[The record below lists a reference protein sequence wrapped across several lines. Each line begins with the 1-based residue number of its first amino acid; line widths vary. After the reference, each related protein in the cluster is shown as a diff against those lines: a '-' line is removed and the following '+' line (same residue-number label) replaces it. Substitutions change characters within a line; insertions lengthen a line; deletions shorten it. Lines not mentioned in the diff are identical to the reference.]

1 MEAIHYFNGEYLK
14 KSEISI
20 SPNDVGFLRGY
31 GVFEFF
37 KVKNGTPIFWEDH
50 LDRLEKSAEAI
61 GLSLPIERD
70 ALKAVILKLIEE
82 NGFDY
87 SSIKI
92 ILTGGESSDGFSAG
106 KPTLLIQNN
115 PFEDFGD
122 SLYQEGASLM
132 LHEYQRDFPQVK
144 STYYV
149 QAVGLQKQWQ
159 QAGHLDVL
167 YHKDGMVSEV
177 SRSSV
182 FIIINGQLVTNKANV
197 LRGVTQKNLIKA
209 VEKEY
214 DVVVREFSLV
224 ELLNADEV
232 FITSTSKKVVP
243 IVKVGDAVIGN
254 GKPGTETQKIME
266 VFDAYIASVVAAG
279 I

>member
-61 GLSLPIERD
+61 GLSLPLERGE
-70 ALKAVILKLIEE
+70 LKLVVLKLIEE

-115 PFEDFGD
+115 PFKDFGD
-122 SLYQEGASLM
+122 VLYEQGASLM

-182 FIIINGQLVTNKANV
+182 FVIINGQLVTNKANV
-197 LRGVTQKNLIKA
+197 LRGVTQKNVIKA
-209 VEKEY
+209 VEEEY
-214 DVVVREFSLV
+214 DVAVREFSLV